1 MKKKAKQVFDKW
13 HKTWQDNRDGKTI
26 CFISRGEWSD
36 PQIAYE
42 GKLLNY
48 WDVLDLACPEN
59 ASENYEPTDEEWLCG
74 CIDSS
79 YGHSESGVELDDF
92 TQSDVLSVTR
102 IININQ

>member
-13 HKTWQDNRDGKTI
+13 HKIWQDNRDGKTI

-48 WDVLDLACPEN
+48 WDVLDLACPEK
-59 ASENYEPTDEEWLCG
+59 SFRKL
-74 CIDSS
+74 
-79 YGHSESGVELDDF
+79 
-92 TQSDVLSVTR
+92 
-102 IININQ
+102 